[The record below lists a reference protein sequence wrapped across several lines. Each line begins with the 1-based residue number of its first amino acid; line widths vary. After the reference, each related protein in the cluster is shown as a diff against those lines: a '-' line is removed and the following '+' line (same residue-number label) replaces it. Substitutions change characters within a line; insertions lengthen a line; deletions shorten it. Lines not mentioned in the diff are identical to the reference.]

1 MKPDHFNKL
10 LFLGILCLVISVFSC
25 RDDEDD
31 NGEEEGILWVNC
43 GGTNTDSTIYYVS
56 TSGSDNN
63 DGKSLEKALRN
74 ISTAFTHVKPGG
86 KILIAAG
93 SYNEGIGLESCG
105 SNTKAPSITIEGYQG
120 TAVFDGKHKKP
131 IGIFGSACHNMIFKN
146 LKFQNYTD
154 IGIGFE
160 KSSGIVLQDLEV
172 LNNGKAV
179 QLREWELEGYG
190 IHVETS
196 TKVEIIGNT
205 VYQNGPDPQII
216 PDYLMG
222 TGINTFGNTNVLIK
236 NNVSYMNTGGGFL
249 IEDSYDVVFEN
260 NEAYENDLDA
270 SIDGW
275 WDGGLWVDGGGNVI
289 VRNNYF
295 HDNLGPG
302 IEVSDED
309 KQNPK
314 GYILENNKSNN
325 NYYGIFIWNFG
336 TNDWPDTTIIKN
348 INNDFSGNSIKDV
361 WIVDWF

>member
-1 MKPDHFNKL
+1 MKPNKFNQL
-10 LFLGILCLVISVFSC
+10 LFLGILYLIISACSC
-25 RDDEDD
+25 KDNN
-31 NGEEEGILWVNC
+31 NGEEEGILWINC
-43 GGTNTDSTIYYVS
+43 GGTSIDSTVYYVS

-63 DGKSLEKALRN
+63 DGKSLANAFRN
-74 ISTAFTHVKPGG
+74 ISTAFTYVRPGG

-93 SYNEGIGLESCG
+93 SYYEGIGLESCG
-105 SNTKAPSITIEGYQG
+105 SNARAPYITIEGYQG
-120 TAVFDGKHKKP
+120 LTVMDGKNLKP
-131 IGIFGSACHNMIFKN
+131 IGIFGSGCYNMIFKN

-160 KSSGIVLQDLEV
+160 KSSGIVLQNLEI
-172 LNNGKAV
+172 LNNGRTV
-179 QLREWELEGYG
+179 QLKEWELEGYG

-196 TKVEIIGNT
+196 TNVEIIGNT
-205 VYQNGPDPQII
+205 VYNNGPDPQIF

-222 TGINTFGNTNVLIK
+222 TGINTFGNSNVIIK
-236 NNVSYMNTGGGFL
+236 DNISYLNTGGGFL
-249 IEDSYDVVFEN
+249 IEDSYNVLFEN

-270 SIDGW
+270 TVDGW
-275 WDGGLWVDGGGNVI
+275 WDGGLWVDGGGDVI

-302 IEVSDED
+302 IEISDED
-309 KQNPK
+309 LQNPK

-361 WIVDWF
+361 WIEDWF